1 MVLALGLVLS
11 ATGCG
16 KKEDSVLTGSTV
28 KLADGGVYPIQCDDE
43 LTVWGQLDTNLST
56 QVSNFGETELAKKL
70 GIKQP
75 TVGQYLSGRAMP
87 ALDTFANL
95 CAILDLDPAE
105 ILCLNEFN
113 KNS

>member
-1 MVLALGLVLS
+1 MIVLKQIQEKIIQAIKESGL
-11 ATGCG
+11 
-16 KKEDSVLTGSTV
+16 
-28 KLADGGVYPIQCDDE
+28 
-43 LTVWGQLDTNLST
+43 T
-56 QVSNFGETELAKKL
+56 QTELAKRL

>member
-1 MVLALGLVLS
+1 MIVLKQIQEKIIQSIKESGL
-11 ATGCG
+11 
-16 KKEDSVLTGSTV
+16 
-28 KLADGGVYPIQCDDE
+28 
-43 LTVWGQLDTNLST
+43 T
-56 QVSNFGETELAKKL
+56 QTELAKKL

-105 ILCLNEFN
+105 ILCLSEFN
-113 KNS
+113 KTS